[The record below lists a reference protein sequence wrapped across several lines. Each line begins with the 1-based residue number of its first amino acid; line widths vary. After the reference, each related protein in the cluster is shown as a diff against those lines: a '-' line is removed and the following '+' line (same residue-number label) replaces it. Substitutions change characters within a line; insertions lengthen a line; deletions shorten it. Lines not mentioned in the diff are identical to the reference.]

1 MTGRN
6 ITAVTASGLGLLGM
20 GGMALTR
27 LLSRRAETAA
37 APARAAVGA
46 PARTGPLAVL
56 RQGPP
61 PGRKDAVRAAQRL
74 NRAAGV
80 LAASVLADSAVEHYR
95 GAFANK
101 AMVTP
106 LVTASLSLAVSAHGN
121 ADHRPVP
128 HRVRDGVYLLA
139 ALTGVVG
146 TGFHVYNIAKKP
158 GGFSWQNLFYS
169 APIGAPAALSL
180 SGAMG
185 FLAER
190 VRDTRPG
197 LSPDVLGL
205 NAGRVVGVT
214 TAAGLLGTVAEAGL
228 LHFRGAFNNPAMYA
242 PVAIPPGHRGAAGRS
257 GAGAHRAAAAGAAL
271 VAARDRGHGLRG
283 RRLPR
288 ARGGTA
294 DGRLAQLEPE
304 RAERPAHPGA
314 AQLHRA
320 GAGRA
325 RGAGADGGPSR

>member
-27 LLSRRAETAA
+27 FFPRRP
-37 APARAAVGA
+37 APVAT

-61 PGRKDAVRAAQRL
+61 PGREDAVRAAQRL

-121 ADHRPVP
+121 ADHRALP

-190 VRDTRPG
+190 VRGVARQMGGWRNWSQNVLNGPPIPAPPSFTG
-197 LSPDVLGL
+197 LALAGLAALGL
-205 NAGRVVGVT
+205 
-214 TAAGLLGTVAEAGL
+214 
-228 LHFRGAFNNPAMYA
+228 
-242 PVAIPPGHRGAAGRS
+242 
-257 GAGAHRAAAAGAAL
+257 
-271 VAARDRGHGLRG
+271 
-283 RRLPR
+283 
-288 ARGGTA
+288 
-294 DGRLAQLEPE
+294 LED
-304 RAERPAHPGA
+304 HP
-314 AQLHRA
+314 
-320 GAGRA
+320 
-325 RGAGADGGPSR
+325 DD